1 MYLEFFNLSEAPFS
15 LTPDTAFYYS
25 NPSHQEALN
34 TLLVALQMGEGFIKV
49 TGEVGTGKTLLCRK
63 LLRELAADGR
73 FVTAYIPN
81 PALTATALRFA
92 LADELG
98 IRYHRNLGQ
107 QRVMQLIAERL
118 VEEKAAGRG
127 VVLIVDEAQALPED
141 CLEAVR
147 LLTNL
152 ETEKSKLLQVV
163 LFGQPELDEHL
174 ARPSARQ
181 LRQRITFTY
190 TLTPMDSG
198 AVSGY
203 LMHRMGVAGYRGP
216 RLFPAPIA
224 RRIARSC
231 HGIPRLVNIVAHKCL
246 LAAYGEGRAAITRR
260 HLERAIAD
268 TESLHGAGARFSL
281 KRVAMALAGA
291 CSAGAAALGVYIL
304 AGPGL

>member
-1 MYLEFFNLSEAPFS
+1 MYLDFFGLREAPFS
-15 LTPDTAFYYS
+15 LTPDTSFYYS
-25 NPSHQEALN
+25 NTSHQEALN

-63 LLRELAADGR
+63 LLHELGEVAG

-98 IRYHRNLGQ
+98 IDYHRNIGQ
-107 QRVMQLIAERL
+107 QRVMRLINDRL
-118 VEEKAAGRG
+118 VAEKAAGNS
-127 VVLIVDEAQALPED
+127 VVLIIDEAQALPED
-141 CLEAVR
+141 CLEAIR

-163 LFGQPELDEHL
+163 LFGQPELDSNL
-174 ARPSARQ
+174 ARPSVRQ

-190 TLTPMDSG
+190 ALAPMDAR

-203 LMHRMGVAGYRGP
+203 LVHRLGVAGYDGP
-216 RLFPAPIA
+216 RLFPAALTREIT
-224 RRIARSC
+224 RRC

-246 LAAYGEGRAAITRR
+246 LAAFGEGRASISR
-260 HLERAIAD
+260 HHLKRAIRD
-268 TESLHGAGARFSL
+268 TESLRDGGARISVR
-281 KRVAMALAGA
+281 RVGMAVAGTL
-291 CSAGAAALGVYIL
+291 SAGAAALGALVL
-304 AGPGL
+304 TGLG